1 MVWTR
6 DLQGRQVDELTDAPA
21 TLRSMTWISVMGAA
35 QGVGGSSCTPTRP
48 AARLWLER
56 RATALA
62 TAMALKAPTKAAYP
76 SEASC
81 RFEWVT
87 ATPAAIA
94 GKLNDR

>member
-1 MVWTR
+1 MPT
-6 DLQGRQVDELTDAPA
+6 GPA
-21 TLRSMTWISVMGAA
+21 V
-35 QGVGGSSCTPTRP
+35 
-48 AARLWLER
+48 RLWLER
-56 RATALA
+56 RAKALA
-62 TAMALKAPTKAAYP
+62 TAMALRPLTKAAYP